1 MLKNFSYKPLNQQD
15 GGQTEMS
22 PVCKKGMLGKLC
34 CGLDEI
40 IQKKMIF
47 LDQSSG
53 RWKRGE
59 DDEYI

>member
-1 MLKNFSYKPLNQQD
+1 
-15 GGQTEMS
+15 MS

-47 LDQSSG
+47 LD
-53 RWKRGE
+53 
-59 DDEYI
+59 

>member
-1 MLKNFSYKPLNQQD
+1 MLKNFSCKPLNQQD

-22 PVCKKGMLGKLC
+22 PICKKDMVGKLC
-34 CGLDEI
+34 RGLAEI
-40 IQKKMIF
+40 IQKKMRF

-59 DDEYI
+59 ADEYI